1 MIGATSLSSR
11 VQSAA
16 SWSKR
21 PPSSCYRWR
30 LPDVPRAHKRTSPPI
45 PPSSPRAM
53 PGTAPAKIPITRALL
68 QNQRARPDPSATG
81 RKPGFS
87 PIQRNGGRR
96 RTASRLNGTPGS
108 TVPSSSARDACGRS
122 RSRRIPGS
130 PRRPIEAS
138 GRSGLGR
145 DPTPALREAAGGYN
159 APSFRNDSF
168 AVGKPG
174 INSRLS
180 GTRSFRISPLRQP
193 LLLAPWQGPVEAPR
207 SEASSMSEGFLHG
220 AVGTG

>member
-11 VQSAA
+11 VKSAA

-30 LPDVPRAHKRTSPPI
+30 LPDVPWARKRTSPPI

-68 QNQRARPDPSATG
+68 QNQHARPDRSATD

-87 PIQRNGGRR
+87 PIRRNGGRR
-96 RTASRLNGTPGS
+96 RMASRLNGTPRS
-108 TVPSSSARDACGRS
+108 TVPSSSARDACARRRS
-122 RSRRIPGS
+122 RKIPGS
-130 PRRPIEAS
+130 LRRPIEAS
-138 GRSGLGR
+138 GRSGPGGN
-145 DPTPALREAAGGYN
+145 PAPSSREATESYN
-159 APSFRNDSF
+159 AASFLSSC

-174 INSRLS
+174 FNSSAVPKLAIAPRLS
-180 GTRSFRISPLRQP
+180 PSRARRAAQHGSSSPSRS
-193 LLLAPWQGPVEAPR
+193 G
-207 SEASSMSEGFLHG
+207 SSLMAWSYSAMARWG
-220 AVGTG
+220 